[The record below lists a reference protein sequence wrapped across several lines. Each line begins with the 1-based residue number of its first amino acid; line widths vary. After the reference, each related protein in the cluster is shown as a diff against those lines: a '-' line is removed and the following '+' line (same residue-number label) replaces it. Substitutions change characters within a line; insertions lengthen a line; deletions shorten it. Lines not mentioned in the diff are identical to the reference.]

1 MDDSPSDDLTATG
14 PTVELTDPATM
25 RVLAHPTRLRL
36 LGELRVQGPCSV
48 GMLSRAVDEAPG
60 SVSYHLSRLAEVGLV
75 AEAPD
80 HAPDRRQRW
89 WRSVHAF
96 TRTPSPTDTSD
107 PERSAASTAL
117 RKSFV
122 RGLADAHE
130 AYLDAEHDLPPEWA
144 EAASTG
150 DLYLDLTADEL
161 AQMAAEVRA
170 VFDRWLRRSDR
181 DRAGTRP
188 VLALHAL
195 FPRP

>member
-1 MDDSPSDDLTATG
+1 MDLPADHPAAR

-36 LGELRVQGPCSV
+36 LGELRVHGPCSV
-48 GMLSRAVDEAPG
+48 GTLSRAVDEAPG

-75 AEAPD
+75 AEAPE

-89 WRSVHAF
+89 WRSVHVF
-96 TRTPSPTDTSD
+96 TRTPSPVDTSD

-130 AYLDAEHDLPPEWA
+130 AYLDAEHDLTPDWA
-144 EAASTG
+144 QASDSG
-150 DLYLDLTADEL
+150 DLSLDLTADEL
-161 AQMAAEVRA
+161 AQMAREVRD
-170 VFDRWLRRSDR
+170 VWQRWLGRSDR
-181 DRAGTRP
+181 DREGTRP
-188 VLALHAL
+188 VLALYAL

>member
-1 MDDSPSDDLTATG
+1 MDDFPPTDL

-36 LGELRVQGPCSV
+36 LGELRVHGPCSV
-48 GMLSRAVDEAPG
+48 GTLSRAVDEAPG
-60 SVSYHLSRLAEVGLV
+60 SVSYHLSRLAEVGLA
-75 AEAPD
+75 AEAPE

-89 WRSVHAF
+89 WRSVHAL
-96 TRTPSPTDTSD
+96 TRTPSPLDTSD

-144 EAASTG
+144 EAASSG
-150 DLYLDLTADEL
+150 DLYFDLTADEL
-161 AQMAAEVRA
+161 AEMAAEVEQLWA
-170 VFDRWLRRSDR
+170 RWLARSDR
-181 DRAGTRP
+181 DRPGTRP
-188 VLALHAL
+188 VLALYAL